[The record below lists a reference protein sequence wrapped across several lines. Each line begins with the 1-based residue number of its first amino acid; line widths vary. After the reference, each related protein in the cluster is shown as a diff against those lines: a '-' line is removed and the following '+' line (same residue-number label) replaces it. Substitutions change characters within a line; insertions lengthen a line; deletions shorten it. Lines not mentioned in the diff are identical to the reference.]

1 MQGYASKA
9 LAKAPPTINA
19 GGRSVT
25 LQMRVSASYLRSI
38 NEWRRRQPDLPS
50 RSEAIRRLTT
60 IEGHTVRSPAPTL
73 DGGLRFLGRSQ
84 LLTFAA
90 KYAKRSTVLRAGDA
104 EHKLS
109 LPIASDAARY
119 FRFKRGTLKGH
130 GTDSQPMRRFSAAV
144 LPVRVVTSS

>member
-1 MQGYASKA
+1 VSRIARERGTHNQIHIHA
-9 LAKAPPTINA
+9 LSMSAPT
-19 GGRSVT
+19 
-25 LQMRVSASYLRSI
+25 
-38 NEWRRRQPDLPS
+38 
-50 RSEAIRRLTT
+50 
-60 IEGHTVRSPAPTL
+60 PTL

-84 LLTFAA
+84 FLTFAA

-109 LPIASDAARY
+109 LPIASDAATYVRS
-119 FRFKRGTLKGH
+119 KRDTLKGH